1 MKEACLNMLQEYLLT
16 RTFGHISQ
24 IWAAS
29 PLAASYSAKH
39 RSSQRWPGDVATR
52 TKSQTKQKIMNVIC
66 QQLGTYNNPTVKLF
80 WYLLCLKNSRQSTFN
95 SLSSSTSK
103 SHLPTSS
110 SHFHMSHVCLDLYR
124 TPP

>member
-39 RSSQRWPGDVATR
+39 RSSQHWPGDVATR
-52 TKSQTKQKIMNVIC
+52 TKSQTKQKLQRVPNIRVR
-66 QQLGTYNNPTVKLF
+66 L
-80 WYLLCLKNSRQSTFN
+80 
-95 SLSSSTSK
+95 
-103 SHLPTSS
+103 
-110 SHFHMSHVCLDLYR
+110 VCLGQKVNPHEKTVVAAQFLFVFNRVLFVSFKCGGGAHRGDENGQC
-124 TPP
+124 